1 MDEILKM
8 LFEVILERSSELKEI
23 NTISDLCEAVWDKGK
38 LVKIFAANNDDQD
51 GFSTEEI
58 LKIANAAYQEVKGK

>member
-1 MDEILKM
+1 M
-8 LFEVILERSSELKEI
+8 ERSNELKEI

-58 LKIANAAYQEVKGK
+58 LKIANTAYQEVKGK